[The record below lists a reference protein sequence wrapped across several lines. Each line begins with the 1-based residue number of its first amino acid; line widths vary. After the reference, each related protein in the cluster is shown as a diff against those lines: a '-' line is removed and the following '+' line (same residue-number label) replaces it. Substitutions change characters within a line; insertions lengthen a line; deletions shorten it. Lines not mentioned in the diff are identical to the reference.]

1 MDAYVFI
8 FLAIVILSTIN
19 CVIRIFQSR
28 RGDSMVLQNLFSSSA
43 EWFHCFKHCLSWHSM
58 AAINTDLIFLF
69 IINMQYEEKSEI
81 LLLKDLSSVL
91 AYMIDFYH
99 LFYFLTTRFSC
110 FFFLW
115 IFTYVH
121 WSKGFFIHFPPWKST
136 WWEWKRLSVPL
147 EPIKTNLGCQLALLV
162 KHLPHA
168 QQRPRVWIRPAVV
181 FDSKYI
187 IFRFWFVGQ
196 VEQGISIKHAWI
208 WGIIQDIF
216 YIFY

>member
-110 FFFLW
+110 FFFFCGFLPMFTEARDFSF
-115 IFTYVH
+115 IFH
-121 WSKGFFIHFPPWKST
+121 HENQHDENEKGFQCP
-136 WWEWKRLSVPL
+136 
-147 EPIKTNLGCQLALLV
+147 
-162 KHLPHA
+162 
-168 QQRPRVWIRPAVV
+168 
-181 FDSKYI
+181 
-187 IFRFWFVGQ
+187 
-196 VEQGISIKHAWI
+196 
-208 WGIIQDIF
+208 
-216 YIFY
+216 